1 MSNWVNILDL
11 AYPVGSVYITTSTTS
26 PASTLGGTW
35 SAISGR
41 FLYGHSS
48 NTPKTTG
55 GSSSHT
61 HKYKIAM
68 GVFSRVL
75 VHPFY
80 VYNYSTSKWIK
91 STDVDLGGGV
101 GDTTSYTVNAALSDK
116 FSSNAYQLNFPA
128 LEGESSSTSHLPPYY
143 TVRMWVRTA

>member
-61 HKYKIAM
+61 HKYKIAL
-68 GVFSRVL
+68 GLFCRAAVY
-75 VHPFY
+75 PYY
-80 VYNYSTSKWIK
+80 VYDYSTSKWVK
-91 STDVDLGGGV
+91 CDVDGTSAV
-101 GDTTSYTVNAALSDK
+101 GDTTGYSVNSTLSDS
-116 FSSNAYQLNFPA
+116 FSSNGYALNFPA
-128 LEGESSSTSHLPPYY
+128 AEGVSSSTSHLPPYY

>member
-35 SAISGR
+35 SAISEK
-41 FLYGHSS
+41 FLYGHST

-61 HKYKIAM
+61 HKYKIAI
-68 GVFSRVL
+68 GVFNRSL
-75 VHPFY
+75 TYPYY
-80 VYNYSTSKWIK
+80 VYNYSTSKWVK
-91 STDVDLGGGV
+91 CNGDNKNDV
-101 GDTTSYTVNAALSDK
+101 GDTAGYSVNAVLSDT
-116 FSSNAYQLNFPA
+116 FSSAGYLLNFPSA
-128 LEGESSSTSHLPPYY
+128 EGVSSSTSHLPPYY

>member
-35 SAISGR
+35 SAVSGR

-55 GSSSHT
+55 GSSTHN

-68 GVFSRVL
+68 GLFYRVA
-75 VHPFY
+75 VYPYY
-80 VYNYSTSKWIK
+80 VYDYSASEWVKCDGDSI
-91 STDVDLGGGV
+91 SAVE
-101 GDTTSYTVNAALSDK
+101 DTTGYSVNSILSDS
-116 FSSNAYQLNFPA
+116 FSSNGYTLNFPSA
-128 LEGESSSTSHLPPYY
+128 EGVSSSTSHLPPYY